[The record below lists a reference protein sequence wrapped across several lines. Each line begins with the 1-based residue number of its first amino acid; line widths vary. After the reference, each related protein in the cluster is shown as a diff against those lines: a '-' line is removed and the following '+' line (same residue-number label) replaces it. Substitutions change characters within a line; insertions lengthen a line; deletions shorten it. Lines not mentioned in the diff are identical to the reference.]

1 MNNKIKSKYLNII
14 SLNINSL
21 VSISKQ
27 TFLLNFLNKHKPDIM
42 ILCETKLNKSRKIK
56 FKDYEIVRKDRP
68 NSTLGGG
75 TAILIKKELKFVE
88 IEINKLDFECLEL
101 CAISLKITDSHNL
114 DVIAAYASQRN
125 SSKFNEEWEK
135 AFEFLHLN
143 NMDKYYVLTGDI
155 NARHGD
161 WGNINNNTRGNFIK
175 KWLYENEMNFK
186 CSLYSTLEPSFPRS
200 GSYLDLVFTDTRL
213 EISTVIPYKINTL
226 PFDSDH
232 DASIFN
238 ITLNNN
244 KVFNID
250 RNIQEFT
257 YNYKKTD
264 WDRFSYNCDKVAKEI
279 ITKDNLQFKNNSNL
293 SNDEIDTYIEV
304 VDKII
309 KIAVEKTVPKFKS
322 YNSMDRY
329 SNKQLIKLQ
338 NHKSKILTEIK
349 KLNRI
354 NNKNNRQ
361 IITLKSLIKNINIL
375 IKERIKMESNKYWEN
390 KIKSITPKDSVN
402 MFF

>member
-101 CAISLKITDSHNL
+101 CAISLKINDSHNL

-155 NARHGD
+155 NA
-161 WGNINNNTRGNFIK
+161 W
-175 KWLYENEMNFK
+175 
-186 CSLYSTLEPSFPRS
+186 
-200 GSYLDLVFTDTRL
+200 
-213 EISTVIPYKINTL
+213 
-226 PFDSDH
+226 
-232 DASIFN
+232 
-238 ITLNNN
+238 
-244 KVFNID
+244 
-250 RNIQEFT
+250 
-257 YNYKKTD
+257 
-264 WDRFSYNCDKVAKEI
+264 
-279 ITKDNLQFKNNSNL
+279 
-293 SNDEIDTYIEV
+293 
-304 VDKII
+304 
-309 KIAVEKTVPKFKS
+309 
-322 YNSMDRY
+322 
-329 SNKQLIKLQ
+329 
-338 NHKSKILTEIK
+338 
-349 KLNRI
+349 
-354 NNKNNRQ
+354 
-361 IITLKSLIKNINIL
+361 
-375 IKERIKMESNKYWEN
+375 
-390 KIKSITPKDSVN
+390 
-402 MFF
+402 